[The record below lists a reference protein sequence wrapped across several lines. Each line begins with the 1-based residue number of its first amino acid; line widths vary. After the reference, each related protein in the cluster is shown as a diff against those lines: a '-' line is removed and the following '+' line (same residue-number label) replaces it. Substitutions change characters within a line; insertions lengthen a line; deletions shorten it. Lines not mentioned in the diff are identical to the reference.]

1 MMSFS
6 DNGDDERGVI
16 SDAERREFKE
26 RLDKLGGKLGEV
38 RGEAPKTETPEARG
52 KAMGTAFRMSAE
64 MIAGVVVGGLLGYA
78 IDAGLGSKPLAL
90 IVGLLFGA
98 GVGIYNAIRSA
109 KAMQSK
115 L

>member
-1 MMSFS
+1 MTSS
-6 DNGDDERGVI
+6 SNNGDDEPGVI
-16 SDAERREFKE
+16 SDADRREFKA

-38 RGEAPKTETPEARG
+38 RGEPASPEPTEARG
-52 KAMGTAFRMSAE
+52 RAMGTAFRMSAE

-90 IVGLLFGA
+90 IIGLLFGA

-109 KAMQSK
+109 KAMQNK

>member
-1 MMSFS
+1 MSS
-6 DNGDDERGVI
+6 SSNNGDDKRGVI
-16 SDAERREFKE
+16 SNADNRELRE
-26 RLDKLGGKLGEV
+26 RLDKLGGKLGQV
-38 RGEAPKTETPEARG
+38 RGEPPKTDAPEARG
-52 KAMGTAFRMSAE
+52 RAMSTAFKMSAE

-90 IVGLLFGA
+90 IIGLLFGA